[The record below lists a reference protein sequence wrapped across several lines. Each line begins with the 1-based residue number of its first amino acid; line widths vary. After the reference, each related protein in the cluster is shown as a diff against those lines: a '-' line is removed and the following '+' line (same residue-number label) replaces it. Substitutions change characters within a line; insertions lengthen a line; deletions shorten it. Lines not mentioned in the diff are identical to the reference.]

1 MPGEPMEAAQRS
13 AEYVFQGIMYYFRR
27 EKVCPRYQFTLKDP
41 VDPALL
47 QQALDAALEA
57 APYYRVRLVWE
68 KRKAFLEP
76 NSEPCL
82 VYPDSVMREMPE
94 QTNGYFFAVHCA
106 QNVVYFDWFHF
117 IADGHGVSPF
127 LTRILE
133 LYCNLRYGTA
143 FANPPIPC
151 SPAYDI
157 AKLVEQYPLQ
167 VMDETTMQRE
177 VVETCEEPM
186 HRIRIRFAKKDLV
199 AKGVQNGV
207 KPFCAL
213 MGLLCIALGEYLGKD
228 TIQYSYSADTRDAM
242 GAPNARYNCVLAV
255 TLRENALTTLDALK
269 TSLGIDPAEEDAQR
283 DATLVQLINAASA
296 WLETQL
302 GRKLGKSTYRQK
314 YCGTG
319 TQMLSL
325 EQYPIVSVERIT
337 DTFTGETITDFDFN
351 ETGEIGVLF
360 REDGWTYRGHIG
372 GLAYDYIAPR
382 KYLEVQYV
390 AGYILPKDATEDHPA
405 TLPADLEAI
414 VWYMIA
420 QQWAI
425 IENDAA
431 GLSAFSI
438 SDVSWTFD
446 KNISETWQSVISKY
460 QRW

>member
-1 MPGEPMEAAQRS
+1 M
-13 AEYVFQGIMYYFRR
+13 
-27 EKVCPRYQFTLKDP
+27 
-41 VDPALL
+41 
-47 QQALDAALEA
+47 
-57 APYYRVRLVWE
+57 WE

-76 NSEPCL
+76 NPEPCL

-94 QTNGYFFAVHCA
+94 QTNGYFFALHCA
-106 QNVVYFDWFHF
+106 QNTVYFDWFHF

-242 GAPNARYNCVLAV
+242 GAPNARYNCVCSFQGGVDLPQGV
-255 TLRENALTTLDALK
+255 R
-269 TSLGIDPAEEDAQR
+269 
-283 DATLVQLINAASA
+283 
-296 WLETQL
+296 
-302 GRKLGKSTYRQK
+302 
-314 YCGTG
+314 
-319 TQMLSL
+319 L
-325 EQYPIVSVERIT
+325 EQFVQEMDAAVKASLTPEHKRRKMADQMGWVYKVNQQKAPLRIKQRV
-337 DTFTGETITDFDFN
+337 FQMGEYISGIPADFWFSYLGNPLMPATPELEAYTTDF
-351 ETGEIGVLF
+351 GVWVPP
-360 REDGWTYRGHIG
+360 EG
-372 GLAYDYIAPR
+372 GSLCVEASTLNGIITLCIENKVP
-382 KYLEVQYV
+382 K
-390 AGYILPKDATEDHPA
+390 AGLPGILRRV
-405 TLPADLEAI
+405 LEAEGI
-414 VWYMIA
+414 PVLEA
-420 QQWAI
+420 QALD
-425 IENDAA
+425 E
-431 GLSAFSI
+431 
-438 SDVSWTFD
+438 V
-446 KNISETWQSVISKY
+446 
-460 QRW
+460 

>member
-41 VDPALL
+41 VDPDLL

-228 TIQYSYSADTRDAM
+228 TIQYSYSADTRDAVNVPD
-242 GAPNARYNCVLAV
+242 ALYNCVCSFQDGV
-255 TLRENALTTLDALK
+255 TLHEGVRLEEFVQQMDSAVKDSLTA
-269 TSLGIDPAEEDAQR
+269 G
-283 DATLVQLINAASA
+283 ASA
-296 WLETQL
+296 ARWPTKWAGSTQQKAPLRIKRCVPDGRVHQGIPQISGSYL
-302 GRKLGKSTYRQK
+302 GNSCRQRRAGAIHHRFWGVGAPLCVEASTLN
-314 YCGTG
+314 G
-319 TQMLSL
+319 
-325 EQYPIVSVERIT
+325 VIT
-337 DTFTGETITDFDFN
+337 LCIEN
-351 ETGEIGVLF
+351 KVPKA
-360 REDGWTYRGHIG
+360 
-372 GLAYDYIAPR
+372 GLP
-382 KYLEVQYV
+382 
-390 AGYILPKDATEDHPA
+390 GILRRV
-405 TLPADLEAI
+405 LEAEGI
-414 VWYMIA
+414 PVLEA
-420 QQWAI
+420 QALD
-425 IENDAA
+425 E
-431 GLSAFSI
+431 
-438 SDVSWTFD
+438 V
-446 KNISETWQSVISKY
+446 
-460 QRW
+460 

>member
-1 MPGEPMEAAQRS
+1 MSPSVTWPIIWQPMPGEPMEAAQRS

-106 QNVVYFDWFHF
+106 QNTVYFDWFHF

-133 LYCNLRYGTA
+133 
-143 FANPPIPC
+143 
-151 SPAYDI
+151 
-157 AKLVEQYPLQ
+157 
-167 VMDETTMQRE
+167 QRE

-242 GAPNARYNCVLAV
+242 GAPNARYNCVCSFQDGV
-255 TLRENALTTLDALK
+255 TLHEGVRLEEFVQQMDRAVKDSLTAERKRRKMADQMGWVYKVDQQKAPLRIKQRVFQMGEYISGIPADFWF
-269 TSLGIDPAEEDAQR
+269 SYLGNPLMPATPE
-283 DATLVQLINAASA
+283 
-296 WLETQL
+296 
-302 GRKLGKSTYRQK
+302 
-314 YCGTG
+314 
-319 TQMLSL
+319 L
-325 EQYPIVSVERIT
+325 EQYT
-337 DTFTGETITDFDFN
+337 TDF
-351 ETGEIGVLF
+351 GVWVPP
-360 REDGWTYRGHIG
+360 EG
-372 GLAYDYIAPR
+372 GSLCVEASTLNGVITLCIENKVP
-382 KYLEVQYV
+382 K
-390 AGYILPKDATEDHPA
+390 AGLPGILRRV
-405 TLPADLEAI
+405 LEAEGI
-414 VWYMIA
+414 PVLEA
-420 QQWAI
+420 QALD
-425 IENDAA
+425 E
-431 GLSAFSI
+431 
-438 SDVSWTFD
+438 V
-446 KNISETWQSVISKY
+446 
-460 QRW
+460 

>member
-76 NSEPCL
+76 NPEPCL

-242 GAPNARYNCVLAV
+242 GAPNARYNCVCSFQDGV
-255 TLRENALTTLDALK
+255 TLHEGVRLEEFVQEMDAAVKASLTAERKRRKMADQMGWVYKVDQQKAPLRIKQRVFQMGEYISGIPADFWF
-269 TSLGIDPAEEDAQR
+269 SYLGNPLMPNTPELAQ
-283 DATLVQLINAASA
+283 
-296 WLETQL
+296 
-302 GRKLGKSTYRQK
+302 Y
-314 YCGTG
+314 
-319 TQMLSL
+319 
-325 EQYPIVSVERIT
+325 
-337 DTFTGETITDFDFN
+337 ITDF
-351 ETGEIGVLF
+351 GVWVPPEGGSLCERGDHPLH
-360 REDGWTYRGHIG
+360 REQSAEGRPARHPAPCAGSRGHPG
-372 GLAYDYIAPR
+372 
-382 KYLEVQYV
+382 
-390 AGYILPKDATEDHPA
+390 AGSPGTGRMNNAK
-405 TLPADLEAI
+405 
-414 VWYMIA
+414 
-420 QQWAI
+420 
-425 IENDAA
+425 AA
-431 GLSAFSI
+431 FPEKIREGCFFASYSVRAGRVVTSPQRNACGRPFSRWTTSRPSSSMARAFAA
-438 SDVSWTFD
+438 
-446 KNISETWQSVISKY
+446 
-460 QRW
+460 